1 MKATHEGKQYEVM
14 SIDDAV
20 DEYDKQEAK
29 GVHKAIM
36 SVDEGYIVI
45 DAIFSKLVHPE

>member
-29 GVHKAIM
+29 GHHKAIFT
-36 SVDEGYIVI
+36 VEGGYIVI
-45 DAIFSKLVHPE
+45 DAIFSKPVHPE